1 MPEIALVL
9 GSHALADEVKNP
21 TYVPYG
27 EIPHFKV
34 STAPDHAGR
43 MVCGTLAGRR
53 VICMQGRLHGYEGY
67 APDEVAYPVY
77 VMKALGVKALVVT
90 NASGGINTGYHAGDF
105 MLITDH
111 INMTGKSPLT
121 GKNDLELGTRFPD
134 MTFAYSHEL
143 GEKAMQAAANCGLKL
158 HQGVYCGVNG
168 PQFETPAEIRMFRT
182 LGADAVGMSTV
193 FEVIAAAHCGLP
205 LVGIAMITNMAAG
218 VLMQPLLGAEV
229 NETAERRG
237 AELRRLV
244 AKLLE
249 KKFKENF
256 KSVDRK
262 RFLRYTNKAC
272 HGKRWQLDFEVWLS
286 LVERFVRD
294 EEAAGSNPV
303 TSTTFSNQITTFRGV
318 AQLGRA
324 LRSGR
329 RGRRFKS
336 CHLDHKNSENHM
348 VFGVF
353 CYLMKILL
361 TT

>member
-1 MPEIALVL
+1 MKWLSHLRTVQHHRFLVL
-9 GSHALADEVKNP
+9 RHCWRVGLYWQGLTHDLSKFSPVEFSAGAKYYQGNRSPNEIERREKGYSAAWLHLRCISWGKEENKLATGNQKGTGIGHLLSRILITLVLIG
-21 TYVPYG
+21 VL
-27 EIPHFKV
+27 
-34 STAPDHAGR
+34 
-43 MVCGTLAGRR
+43 CGCFCGIAFAFLP
-53 VICMQGRLHGYEGY
+53 RLHPGCCCGY

-77 VMKALGVKALVVT
+77 VLKELGVKALVVT

-121 GKNDLELGTRFPD
+121 GKNDPALGTRFPD
-134 MTFAYSHEL
+134 MTFAYSHKL
-143 GEKAMQAAANCGLKL
+143 GEKAMQAAADCGLKL

-218 VLMQPLLGAEV
+218 VLMQPLSGAEV

-249 KKFKENF
+249 K
-256 KSVDRK
+256 
-262 RFLRYTNKAC
+262 
-272 HGKRWQLDFEVWLS
+272 
-286 LVERFVRD
+286 
-294 EEAAGSNPV
+294 
-303 TSTTFSNQITTFRGV
+303 I
-318 AQLGRA
+318 
-324 LRSGR
+324 
-329 RGRRFKS
+329 
-336 CHLDHKNSENHM
+336 
-348 VFGVF
+348 
-353 CYLMKILL
+353 
-361 TT
+361 

>member
-1 MPEIALVL
+1 MLTKANVVESAAYLKEKLPFVPEIALVL
-9 GSHALADEVKNP
+9 GSGIGPLADEVENP
-21 TYVPYG
+21 VYVPYG

-77 VMKALGVKALVVT
+77 VLKELGVKALVVT

-105 MLITDH
+105 MLIT
-111 INMTGKSPLT
+111 
-121 GKNDLELGTRFPD
+121 ELGTRFPD

-143 GEKAMQAAANCGLKL
+143 GEKAMQAAADCGLKL

-218 VLMQPLLGAEV
+218 VLMQPLSGAEV

-244 AKLLE
+244 ARLLE
-249 KKFKENF
+249 K
-256 KSVDRK
+256 
-262 RFLRYTNKAC
+262 
-272 HGKRWQLDFEVWLS
+272 
-286 LVERFVRD
+286 
-294 EEAAGSNPV
+294 
-303 TSTTFSNQITTFRGV
+303 I
-318 AQLGRA
+318 
-324 LRSGR
+324 
-329 RGRRFKS
+329 
-336 CHLDHKNSENHM
+336 
-348 VFGVF
+348 
-353 CYLMKILL
+353 
-361 TT
+361 